1 MYGVRRIYWE
11 LRWFYGQRINRKRIA
26 RVMREFG
33 LRALIYRGFRISTT
47 DSKHTKRIYPNLLSG
62 REVSAP
68 NQVWVSD
75 ITYVRVKTC
84 FVFLAAILDLFS
96 RRVVGWA
103 VSKRIN
109 TELCLSALEMA
120 IANRSPDPGCIH
132 HSDQI

>member
-1 MYGVRRIYWE
+1 
-11 LRWFYGQRINRKRIA
+11 
-26 RVMREFG
+26 MREFG